1 MYDAVIIG
9 CGIVGA
15 AIARELAKYRLS
27 LCILEKEN
35 DIATG
40 TTKANSAII
49 HSGYDP
55 LPGTLM
61 ARLNVRGGQLIRELA
76 GELHV
81 PYRQIGSLT
90 LAFSDDDSKT
100 IRVLYERGLK
110 NDVPGL
116 RILSADETLRMEPNL
131 SEHVVCAL
139 YAPSAGILM
148 PWQMAAALAESA
160 VRNGVELQLNSE
172 VLGIEKSG
180 QGYLVRTQKGDF
192 AARCVI
198 NAAGVH
204 AEEIHN
210 MAAPP
215 AFKTLPSRGQY
226 FLFDKNDGNTVSH
239 VIFQCPTEQGKGVL
253 VSPTI
258 DGNLIVGPNAE
269 DVQGDDRST
278 TARGLEF
285 VHQRAVLS
293 VPGLDFRDS
302 IRNFAGV
309 RAVTDVDDFIINEPV
324 KGFIDVAGIK
334 SPGLSSAPAIAEYV
348 AELLKGSG
356 LRCEPNG
363 DFLPGAP
370 KRTVFRELSAEDKQA
385 AIRRNPLYGRIICRC
400 ETISEGEIVDAL
412 HSPIPPGTLDGVKR
426 RCGAGMGRCQ
436 GGFCGPRVHEII
448 ARERNI
454 PMEEILLD
462 RSGSWILA
470 GKTKSG
476 GGAL

>member
-1 MYDAVIIG
+1 MYDAAIIG

-76 GELHV
+76 KELHV
-81 PYRQIGSLT
+81 EYRQIGSLT

-100 IRVLYERGLK
+100 IRALYERGLK
-110 NDVPGL
+110 NGVPGL
-116 RILSADETLRMEPNL
+116 RILSADETLQMEPNL

-148 PWQMAAALAESA
+148 PWRMAAALAESA
-160 VRNGVELQLNSE
+160 VRNGAELHLNSE
-172 VLGIEKSG
+172 VCGIEKNG
-180 QGYLVRTQKGDF
+180 QGYLIRTQKGDF
-192 AARCVI
+192 AARYVI

-204 AEEIHN
+204 AGEIHN

-226 FLFDKNDGNTVSH
+226 YLFDKNDGNTVNH

-278 TARGLEF
+278 TAQGLAF
-285 VHQRAVLS
+285 VHQKAALS

-309 RAVTDVDDFIINEPV
+309 RAVTDIDDFIIEEPV
-324 KGFIDVAGIK
+324 KGFVDVAGIK

-348 AELLKGSG
+348 TELLKSSG

-363 DFLPGAP
+363 AFLPGGP
-370 KRTVFRELSAEDKQA
+370 QRTVFRELSAQEKQE

-412 HSPIPPGTLDGVKR
+412 HSPIPPSTLDGVKR

-448 ARERNI
+448 ARERKI
-454 PMEEILLD
+454 PMEEIQLD
-462 RSGSWILA
+462 GNGSWILA